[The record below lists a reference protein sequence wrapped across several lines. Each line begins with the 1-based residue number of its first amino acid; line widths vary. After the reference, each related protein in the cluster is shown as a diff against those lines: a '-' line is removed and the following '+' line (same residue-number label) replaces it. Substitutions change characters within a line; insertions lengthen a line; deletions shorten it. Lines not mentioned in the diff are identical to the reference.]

1 MQKKPQN
8 CLRAVF
14 SYWQKVFFLKIINCR
29 QGGDLAL
36 AASAPSVSFFFFFY
50 FWMEERKHKVQE
62 ITSPQIRPAQ
72 IWGLSK
78 LALSCWSLRLNTQP
92 ARLNHGGFQSLGEIS
107 AVHFKDVCKSPQ
119 EAVFTLT
126 LLTFQPDVFVH
137 LRLCLSSTG
146 AERRWF
152 LEGLVLGSVH
162 TISTFSV
169 FCIKNC
175 IWWPWAW

>member
-1 MQKKPQN
+1 
-8 CLRAVF
+8 
-14 SYWQKVFFLKIINCR
+14 
-29 QGGDLAL
+29 
-36 AASAPSVSFFFFFY
+36 
-50 FWMEERKHKVQE
+50 MEERKHKVQE

-175 IWWPWAW
+175 IWWPWAWYCVYSLSASMLEMDTCLGSITFSFNLALMRQLHVERPTTGLFT